1 MTMQPGDLILVYR
14 GNGLF
19 DKLVRWAT
27 VSPFYHVAMVVD
39 SQDLIEAAF
48 GGVRY
53 ADVNKYQGKS
63 VVLSPVG
70 ATPAQRA
77 KAVAEARLHWRQPY
91 GFKDILV
98 DALRIGLHV
107 PIGYRWRTWHGYDC
121 SALVANC
128 WALAGLPLT
137 YAPVPSP
144 ADLGWS
150 TTLQGPRPWSEPS
163 H

>member
-77 KAVAEARLHWRQPY
+77 KAVAEARLHWRQAY
-91 GFKDILV
+91 GWKAIWT

-107 PIGYRWRTWHGYDC
+107 PIGYRWRTWHHYDC
-121 SALVANC
+121 SCLVAAA
-128 WALAGLPLT
+128 WATAGLPLT
-137 YAPVPSP
+137 YAPAPSP

>member
-1 MTMQPGDLILVYR
+1 MEPGNLILVYR

-27 VSPFYHVAMVVD
+27 TSPFFHVAMVVD
-39 SQDLIEAAF
+39 SSRLIEASF

-53 ADVNKYQGKS
+53 QDVHKYDGKS
-63 VVLSPVG
+63 VVLSPAG

-77 KAVAEARLHWRQPY
+77 KAVASAQLYYRQPY
-91 GFKDILV
+91 GWGDIV
-98 DALRIGLHV
+98 ADALRLGLHV
-107 PIGYRWRTWHGYDC
+107 PIGYRWRTWHHYDC

-137 YAPVPSP
+137 FAPVPSP

-150 TTLQGPRPWSEPS
+150 TTLQGPRPWSEPQ
-163 H
+163 